1 MKAKEFL
8 EFMECIGEPVLLP
21 DSVRKRRKVLR
32 RIVKDV
38 KKTCWSGMYFRVYY
52 DKPTKQFYAVE
63 KRHWLNP
70 IKRGER
76 VFLVYGK
83 AHDFYIERSGLGRDK
98 NGVFVKNT
106 EKVLGRRVYV

>member
-1 MKAKEFL
+1 MKAKELL
-8 EFMECIGEPVLLP
+8 EFLECIGEPVFLP
-21 DSVRKRRKVLR
+21 DSVRERRKALR

-38 KKTCWSGMYFRVYY
+38 EKTYWSGIYYRVYY
-52 DKPTKQFYAVE
+52 DKPTEQFYAVE

-76 VFLVYGK
+76 VILVYGK
-83 AHDFYIERSGLGRDK
+83 AYDFYVEWSGLGRDK
-98 NGVFVKNT
+98 NGVFVKNA